1 MASLPGTRQ
10 MSLDEFVGEEI
21 VPKQRSL
28 SEHIDRDAGD
38 VPNWRFKYLQA
49 VGLQGYVPD
58 LNPLIQGFS
67 LNASTRHDLSEAMLA
82 QHQDPYTPVSDGE
95 KKVGPAVSIPSSWAV
110 PMRLMSARREAS
122 KPLCS
127 PQAPVDRPAPGLL
140 DRLIPD
146 GSVRGGAFN
155 LCSATLGAGALSLPY
170 AFKQAVH
177 ASASKCD
184 AVRPVLF
191 EKRRVTCSCRRASL
205 WDWGCW
211 SSASYRRS
219 TRSGS

>member
-95 KKVGPAVSIPSSWAV
+95 KKVGPAVAIPSSWAV

-122 KPLCS
+122 KPL
-127 PQAPVDRPAPGLL
+127 
-140 DRLIPD
+140 
-146 GSVRGGAFN
+146 
-155 LCSATLGAGALSLPY
+155 
-170 AFKQAVH
+170 
-177 ASASKCD
+177 
-184 AVRPVLF
+184 
-191 EKRRVTCSCRRASL
+191 
-205 WDWGCW
+205 
-211 SSASYRRS
+211 
-219 TRSGS
+219 